1 MKKLFLLI
9 SLIIYSI
16 LTSKIYSQSQFSG
29 WMATFNNF
37 KTGKKTSIHNDIQWR
52 STDHIKHM
60 QSFLFRTGLNVHLKK
75 NLVATA
81 GYGFISNRRTVGTV
95 HGYAPEHRVWE
106 QLLVSH
112 KIKSVSMSHRF
123 RVEQR
128 FISQSRVVNN
138 ELEHSGYN
146 YANRFRY
153 FFRNILPLKKQD
165 QFQKGVYAA
174 LQNEVFLNFGNTSK
188 VNGKIFD
195 QNRFYIAT
203 GYRLGV
209 KTDIEVGYMN
219 QYIDGR
225 GGSFTN
231 NHVMQ
236 LASYFRL

>member
-1 MKKLFLLI
+1 MKKLFV
-9 SLIIYSI
+9 SI
-16 LTSKIYSQSQFSG
+16 LFTGSITLSLKLYSQSQFAG
-29 WMATFNNF
+29 WAATFNNF

-52 STDHIKHM
+52 SSANIKHM
-60 QSFLFRTGLNVHLKK
+60 QSFLFRTGFNVHLKK
-75 NLVATA
+75 NLVVTA

-106 QLLVSH
+106 QLIVSH
-112 KIKSVSMSHRF
+112 KIKSVSVSHRF

-128 FISQSRVVNN
+128 FISQSKIVNN
-138 ELEHSGYN
+138 DLEHDGYN

-165 QFQKGVYAA
+165 QFQKGMYAA
-174 LQNEVFLNFGNTSK
+174 LQNEVFLNFGNTSD

-203 GYRLGV
+203 GYRIGPR
-209 KTDIEVGYMN
+209 TDIEIGYMN
-219 QYIDGR
+219 QYVDGR
-225 GGSFTN
+225 GDAFTN